1 MTPQVAQVVAQT
13 IAAPGSLTLI
23 VVILG
28 ALFALIGGS
37 YGFTWLVF
45 DRLSKSIS
53 RLRTNE
59 LKHMEDRI
67 KELEER

>member
-1 MTPQVAQVVAQT
+1 MIQTAQAIAQT
-13 IAAPGSLTLI
+13 AIAPGSLTLI

-28 ALFALIGGS
+28 ALFLLVGGS

-45 DRLSKSIS
+45 EKLSKSIS

-67 KELEER
+67 KELEQR

>member
-1 MTPQVAQVVAQT
+1 MIPTAQAIAQT
-13 IAAPGSLTLI
+13 AIAPGSLTLI

-28 ALFALIGGS
+28 ALFLLVGGS

-45 DRLSKSIS
+45 EKLSKSIS

-67 KELEER
+67 KELEQR

>member
-1 MTPQVAQVVAQT
+1 MMPTVQAIAQT
-13 IAAPGSLTLI
+13 AIAPGSLTLI

-28 ALFALIGGS
+28 ALFLLVGGS

-45 DRLSKSIS
+45 EKLSKSIS

-67 KELEER
+67 KELEQR